1 MLQGPVD
8 DSMAALVTA
17 QLLFLESE
25 APSEPISVYI
35 NSPGGVVTAGL
46 AIYDTMQYISAPV
59 KTLCLGQ
66 ASSMASLLLAAG
78 APGERR
84 ILPNAR
90 VMLHQPS
97 GGAGGQAS
105 DIAIAAAE
113 ILKVRS
119 RLNGLYVHHT
129 GQPLSTIE
137 HTLERDHFLSAQEAL
152 AFGLVDAVVTKRPAV
167 ASRV

>member
-8 DSMAALVTA
+8 DNMAALVTA

-25 APSEPISVYI
+25 APREPISVYI

-46 AIYDTMQYISAPV
+46 AIYDTMQYVSAPV

-119 RLNGLYVHHT
+119 RLNGLYVSHT
-129 GQPLSTIE
+129 GQSLSTIE
-137 HTLERDHFLSAQEAL
+137 STLERDHFLSAEEAL
-152 AFGLVDAVVTKRPAV
+152 AFGLVDAVVAKRPVPA
-167 ASRV
+167 AT